1 MTTGKIHSFETFGA
15 VDGPGIRYV
24 VFLKG
29 CAMRCKYCH
38 NPDTW
43 SMAGAQEMTA
53 QELFDKA
60 YRYKGYWGK
69 DGGITVSGGE
79 ALLQMEFVT
88 EFFKLAKANGAHTT
102 LDTSGQPFK
111 MDAEYLEK
119 FDELMNVTDLFIL
132 DIKHSDDE
140 AHREL
145 TGHTNQNILEL
156 ARYLSDHNKEIWIR
170 HVLVPGVTDS
180 EENLEAIREFVKS
193 LKTVK
198 RFEVLP
204 YHTFGVFKWE
214 KLGIDYALK
223 DVDAP
228 TKEEVERANQ
238 ILETSSVQ

>member
-79 ALLQMEFVT
+79 ALLQIEFVT
-88 EFFKLAKANGAHTT
+88 EFFKLAKANGVHTT
-102 LDTSGQPFK
+102 LDTSGQPFE
-111 MDAEYLEK
+111 MEAEYLDK
-119 FDELMNVTDLFIL
+119 FNELMDVTDLFIL
-132 DIKHSDDE
+132 DLKHSDDE

-145 TGHTNQNILEL
+145 TGHSNQNILEL
-156 ARYLSDHNKEIWIR
+156 ARYLSDHNKDMWIR
-170 HVLVPGVTDS
+170 HVLVPGITDS
-180 EENLEAIREFVKS
+180 ENNLVAIREFVKS
-193 LKTVK
+193 LKSVK

-214 KLGIDYALK
+214 KLGMDYSLTN
-223 DVDAP
+223 VDAP

-238 ILETSSVQ
+238 ILETFLN

>member
-88 EFFKLAKANGAHTT
+88 EFFKLAKANGVHTT

-111 MDAEYLEK
+111 MDTEYLEK
-119 FDELMNVTDLFIL
+119 FDELMKVTDLFIL
-132 DIKHSDDE
+132 DIKHSDDK
-140 AHREL
+140 AHQEL

-156 ARYLSDHNKEIWIR
+156 VRYLSNHNKDMWIR

-180 EENLEAIREFVKS
+180 QDNLEAIRDFVKS

-214 KLGIDYALK
+214 KLGMDYSLQ
-223 DVDAP
+223 DVNPP
-228 TKEEVERANQ
+228 TKEEVDRANQ
-238 ILETSSVQ
+238 ILETFQN